1 MPIFLIG
8 FMASGKSSIGRK
20 LSKIM
25 ETSFIDLDS
34 EIEKEIG
41 MSISDIFLK
50 KGENF
55 FRKIETDLLKKID
68 FKDEDIVASGG
79 GTPCFFDN
87 HYFMKSIGC
96 TIYLKVG
103 IDELLKRIKLDNDR
117 PLLNNNKLNL
127 RDYLTGE
134 LLKREPYY
142 QMSNYIID
150 SDNISVNQVH
160 ELIQKIK

>member
-8 FMASGKSSIGRK
+8 FMASGKSSIGRE
-20 LSKIM
+20 LSKIT
-25 ETSFIDLDS
+25 EGSFIDLDC

-55 FRKIETDLLKKID
+55 FRNIESDFLKNID
-68 FKDEDIVASGG
+68 FNDKDIVASGG

-87 HYFMKSIGC
+87 HYFMQSIGY
-96 TIYLKVG
+96 TIYLKVSV
-103 IDELLKRIKLDNDR
+103 DELLKRIKYNNDR

-127 RDYLTGE
+127 RDYVTGE

-150 SDNISVNQVH
+150 SDSISVDQIY